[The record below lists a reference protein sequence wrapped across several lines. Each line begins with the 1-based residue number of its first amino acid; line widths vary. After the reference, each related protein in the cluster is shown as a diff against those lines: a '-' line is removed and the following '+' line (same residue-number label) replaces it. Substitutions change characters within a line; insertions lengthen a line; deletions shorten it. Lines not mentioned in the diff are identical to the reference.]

1 MAPGAVCVRSCILR
15 LSTPSAARSDLEPH
29 RARLDSSERGRHRL
43 VRWSE
48 GAEGPPTALRR
59 FVLVALLGVV
69 VVRYLVGDVVRWGG
83 GFGGLLRLGHFLG
96 VDHRCG
102 RRSGSGVVT

>member
-48 GAEGPPTALRR
+48 GAEGPPTELRR
-59 FVLVALLGVV
+59 FVLVALLVELELSNLLGDELRSVV
-69 VVRYLVGDVVRWGG
+69 
-83 GFGGLLRLGHFLG
+83 GFGRLLRLVQFLG
-96 VDHRCG
+96 DDQRGG
-102 RRSGSGVVT
+102 RRSGSGVVA